1 MGRILEIGRRFGLC
15 GALIALPLVAGGTLA
30 MASPAGAV
38 PAVTCIPGIG
48 EQIEAVLNDDPTT
61 QANSALVGTV
71 LEYIVILSV
80 QPSPD
85 GCAFSGGTLTLT
97 TPDGASHTLATGVS
111 LAPGTQVTYDTNNN
125 TGDTDVI
132 TPFTYT
138 VNAADIGAT
147 NGDPGGIF
155 LPPGNVDV
163 WSNITG
169 VSGSATG
176 QASPDFYTA
185 VLFQPS
191 MTTTEVS
198 SSPQFAPA
206 SFTDSAT
213 LAGLSDASSAA
224 GTVAYNLYSGSTST
238 VCTGTPV
245 QTVTETVAG
254 GVVPNGTFTGVAT
267 GSYEIQAVYS
277 GDPATFNQGVSSDCG
292 TEAFTV
298 NTAGPGGGGGTPP
311 ATPVATPVT
320 PVAPAAAPA
329 AAAAAPLAFTG
340 LNVDR
345 LLFAGGGLIALGML
359 MVGMTAAIRRKP
371 AHAAR

>member
-1 MGRILEIGRRFGLC
+1 MGRILDIGRRFGLC

-30 MASPAGAV
+30 MSAPAGAV
-38 PAVTCIPGIG
+38 PATCIPGVN
-48 EQIEAVLNDDPTT
+48 EQLEAVFNDDPGT
-61 QANSALVGTV
+61 QATSALVGSV
-71 LEYIVILSV
+71 LEYIVIVST
-80 QPSPD
+80 QPAPD
-85 GCAFSGGTLTLT
+85 GCAFSNGTLTLT
-97 TPDGASHTLATGVS
+97 TPDGAVHTLATGVA
-111 LAPGTQVTYDTNNN
+111 LAPGTSVTYDTNNN
-125 TGDTDVI
+125 TGDTNVI

-169 VSGSATG
+169 TSGLATG

-198 SSPQFAPA
+198 ASPQFAPA

-224 GTVAYNLYSGSTST
+224 GTVAYNLYSGTTST

-254 GVVPNGTFTGVAT
+254 GVVPNGTFTGLIA

-298 NTAGPGGGGGTPP
+298 NTTAPSGGGGTPP

-320 PVAPAAAPA
+320 PVTPAAAPA
-329 AAAAAPLAFTG
+329 AAPAQALAFTG

-345 LLFAGGGLIALGML
+345 LLFAGGGLIAVGML
-359 MVGMTAAIRRKP
+359 IISLTAAFRRKP